1 MKLFA
6 KICYNFVLFKM
17 NASKV
22 IQNEHFLEIVYYS
35 LANLTSLLKLN
46 IDILSKHN
54 NKVPEFIISTFKMW
68 SMVEN
73 LFITLDK
80 TISN

>member
-6 KICYNFVLFKM
+6 KICYIFVLFKI
-17 NASKV
+17 NANV
-22 IQNEHFLEIVYYS
+22 IQNEYFLEIVYYS
-35 LANLTSLLKLN
+35 LAHLKNLLKLS
-46 IDILSKHN
+46 IDIFSKHN
-54 NKVPEFIISTFKMW
+54 NKVPEFIMSTFKMW

-73 LFITLDK
+73 LFITSDR

>member
-6 KICYNFVLFKM
+6 KICYIFVLFKM
-17 NASKV
+17 NANV
-22 IQNEHFLEIVYYS
+22 IQNEHFLETVYYS
-35 LANLTSLLKLN
+35 LANLTNLLKLN
-46 IDILSKHN
+46 IDILSKPN

-73 LFITLDK
+73 LFITSDK

>member
-1 MKLFA
+1 MHH
-6 KICYNFVLFKM
+6 N
-17 NASKV
+17 V
-22 IQNEHFLEIVYYS
+22 IQNEHLLKIVYYF
-35 LANLTSLLKLN
+35 LAYLTSLLKLN
-46 IDILSKHN
+46 VDILSKYNH
-54 NKVPEFIISTFKMW
+54 KVSEFIISTFKMW